1 MAFPFFGH
9 RQQVIGSADPRAFIA
24 GDYRNRDGSRG
35 AEIRIGDTRPKVIVG
50 SNSAGKG
57 AGIILRNALARRGIS
72 QVFVDTRCQAGA
84 VAGPWR
90 RRVDDKTEVSNAY
103 GALGHLPDY
112 ADLQGGAGLNLL
124 EAPELDPDHP
134 LATDHLTVMAATAL
148 PAENDHQP
156 YFPTATQSLFIAFAY
171 GELVA
176 AKREHRKPLL
186 ANVRRKVL
194 ERSVYDEK
202 TGAPTAGMAFHAR
215 QIEALGNPFVNSCI
229 SRFGGKTNDEMLSI
243 IGTFEANTRFMMS
256 PMLAADELR
265 GGLDFSEAGRRV
277 LLLLP
282 GDPGRACGRV
292 RALVPAGDYRC
303 FASVIRAASGAS
315 KFLAGRI
322 LCT

>member
-1 MAFPFFGH
+1 MP
-9 RQQVIGSADPRAFIA
+9 
-24 GDYRNRDGSRG
+24 
-35 AEIRIGDTRPKVIVG
+35 
-50 SNSAGKG
+50 
-57 AGIILRNALARRGIS
+57 GIILRNALAHRGIS

-171 GELVA
+171 GELVE

-202 TGAPTAGMAFHAR
+202 TGEPTAGMAFHAR
-215 QIEALGNPFVNSCI
+215 QIE
-229 SRFGGKTNDEMLSI
+229 
-243 IGTFEANTRFMMS
+243 
-256 PMLAADELR
+256 
-265 GGLDFSEAGRRV
+265 
-277 LLLLP
+277 
-282 GDPGRACGRV
+282 RARQSV
-292 RALVPAGDYRC
+292 RE
-303 FASVIRAASGAS
+303 
-315 KFLAGRI
+315 
-322 LCT
+322 